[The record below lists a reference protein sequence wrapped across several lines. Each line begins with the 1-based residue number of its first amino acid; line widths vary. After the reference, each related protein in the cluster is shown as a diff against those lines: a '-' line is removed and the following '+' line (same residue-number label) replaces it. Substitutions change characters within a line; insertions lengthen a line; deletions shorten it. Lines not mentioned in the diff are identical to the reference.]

1 LKDQVLEEPKLKMI
15 GGIWGGLVPLMVLI
29 VVLTVLSIG
38 GTAGVKALW
47 TAGWLALLMG
57 LFFAKNK
64 AFYCTSLIKGLGDNN
79 GIIIVTA
86 WLFAGVFGKLM
97 VAGGLVNGLLWFGL
111 KTGAN
116 GALFAFLSFLVAMT
130 FSMGTGTSTG
140 TVLSLIPVLYP
151 AGVFLGANPAVL
163 ALGVLSGAAFGDN
176 LAPISD
182 TTIVSAYTQEAK
194 MRDVVRSRFPLSITA
209 ALFSGVVIF
218 LLGGGGNKQALPEI
232 QAQINPVGMLML
244 ISFAVV
250 IISALCGRHLIESL
264 IYGNVSAIVTG
275 LAIGQIRLNELFRI
289 PGVRGE
295 STGIIQDGINSVTG
309 AIIFAL
315 LMLGIAQV
323 LIESGVLAKILKTL
337 EQSIVKTVKQAEL
350 FIILSTVTAS
360 IPIASN
366 AAAELLVGP
375 SLVKSLGGKFNLAPA
390 RKANLMDCAV
400 CSIFYTLPWHIAV
413 VVWYGA
419 LQSAADSFQLPGLPI
434 SISLLNPYSWALL
447 VVLVVSAL
455 TGWNRQ
461 FITPDLVTFLQK
473 SPNTTP
479 GKN

>member
-1 LKDQVLEEPKLKMI
+1 MF

-29 VVLTVLSIG
+29 AALTGLSIG

-47 TAGWLALLMG
+47 GAGWLALLIG

-64 AFYCTSLIKGLGDNN
+64 SFYCTTLIKGLGDNN
-79 GIIIVTA
+79 GIVIVTA

-97 VAGGLVNGLLWFGL
+97 VAGGLVSGLLWFGL
-111 KTGAN
+111 QTGAS
-116 GALFAFLSFLVAMT
+116 GSLFAFLSFITAVI

-140 TVLSLIPVLYP
+140 TVLSLVPVLFP

-182 TTIVSAYTQEAK
+182 TTIVSAFTQEAK
-194 MRDVVRSRFPLSITA
+194 MRDVVRSRFPISITA
-209 ALFSGVVIF
+209 ALFSGAVIF
-218 LLGGGGNKQALPEI
+218 LFGGGGKIQSLPDI
-232 QAQINPVGMLML
+232 QTRINPLGMFML
-244 ISFAVV
+244 ISFVVV
-250 IISALCGRHLIESL
+250 IVSALAGRHLIESL
-264 IYGNVSAIVTG
+264 IYGNVSAVLIG
-275 LAIGQIRLNELFRI
+275 LCIGQIRLNQLLRA
-289 PGVRGE
+289 PGSRGE
-295 STGIIQDGINSVTG
+295 STGIIQDGINSVVG

-323 LIESGVLAKILKTL
+323 LIESGVLAKILKKL
-337 EQSIVKTVKQAEL
+337 EKSIVKNVKQAEL
-350 FIILSTVTAS
+350 FIVFSTVLAS

-375 SLVKSLGGKFNLAPA
+375 SLVKSLGAKFNLAPA

-400 CSIFYTLPWHIAV
+400 CSVFYTLPWHIAV

-419 LQSAADSFQLPGLPI
+419 IQSAADSFQLPRLPI
-434 SISLLNPYSWALL
+434 SVSFLNPYSWALL
-447 VVLVVSAL
+447 AVILISAL
-455 TGWNRQ
+455 TGWNRKFVNQ
-461 FITPDLVTFLQK
+461 NQA
-473 SPNTTP
+473 
-479 GKN
+479 